1 MTPPNRSAAAPPRRA
16 VGRSRRRSLSWSL
29 GRLAHSNMTS
39 ANRKLG
45 WIAIIALLSL
55 CGALLWSTWPSQ
67 PLRVSF
73 LHLTNDVH
81 TELDGV
87 FRLDNGSK
95 ETVSAIGFIHE
106 KQTARGCVRHIGDFG
121 ADLGGAKLISP
132 GTSATFRV
140 WVPTN
145 GGPYRLVLDCVP
157 QGGAPN
163 RVKRWVVD
171 LLLQLRLPLRQRFID
186 RFVNGH
192 SFPTSQPF
200 RLEPPNQSLETNP
213 R

>member
-1 MTPPNRSAAAPPRRA
+1 MTPPNQSAAAPQRRE
-16 VGRSRRRSLSWSL
+16 VGRSRRRSLSWSF
-29 GRLAHSNMTS
+29 GRLAHSNMNS
-39 ANRKLG
+39 ANGKLA

-106 KQTARGCVRHIGDFG
+106 KQTARGWVRHIGDFG

-140 WVPTN
+140 WVLTN
-145 GGPYRLVLDCVP
+145 GGMYSLGVD
-157 QGGAPN
+157 GMST
-163 RVKRWVVD
+163 VVAD
-171 LLLQLRLPLRQRFID
+171 Y
-186 RFVNGH
+186 
-192 SFPTSQPF
+192 
-200 RLEPPNQSLETNP
+200 
-213 R
+213 